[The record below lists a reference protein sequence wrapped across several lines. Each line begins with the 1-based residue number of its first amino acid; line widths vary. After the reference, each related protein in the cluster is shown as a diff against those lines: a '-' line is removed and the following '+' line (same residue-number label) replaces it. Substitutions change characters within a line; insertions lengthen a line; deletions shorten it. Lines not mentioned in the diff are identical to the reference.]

1 MGDIWM
7 KNRTLR
13 RALAVPA
20 ALGLS
25 ILLAGC
31 NLISPPQPEPVPAP
45 VSMPEPGHF
54 NPTDYVTHGVALNV
68 ASDPK
73 LPEYFDV
80 VNVDAADLLWLRSVD
95 STTVNDQPQ
104 LYYGKPDVVR
114 LAGIVTPQ
122 KGQPGW
128 HEAVQTVQNW
138 TLGQKLTV
146 EQDNKY
152 PLDPQHRRR
161 VQIFFVGRE
170 GGPLA
175 GQTLDLNR
183 MLIRSGYAVVDLT
196 QPTIFD
202 TQGWLNDEQYARER
216 HLGLWG
222 MGILLNHRLPPP
234 PLKTADASSTAPKEV
249 RTTPAPLAAP

>member
-1 MGDIWM
+1 MGDTWM
-7 KNRTLR
+7 KNRTFW

-20 ALGLS
+20 ILGTM
-25 ILLAGC
+25 LLAGC
-31 NLISPPQPEPVPAP
+31 NLISPPQPEPVPP
-45 VSMPEPGHF
+45 VPPTPKPGLF
-54 NPTDYVTHGVALNV
+54 NATDYVTHGVALNV
-68 ASDPK
+68 ANDPN
-73 LPEYFDV
+73 LPDYFNL
-80 VNVDAADLLWLRSVD
+80 VNVDAADLLWLRNVD
-95 STTVNDQPQ
+95 STTVNGQPQ
-104 LYYGKPDVVR
+104 LEYGQSDIVR

-122 KGQPGW
+122 KNQPGW

-138 TLGQKLTV
+138 TVGQKLTV
-146 EQDNKY
+146 EQDPKY

-161 VQIFFVGRE
+161 VQVFFLGRE

-202 TQGWLNDEQYARER
+202 TQGWLNDEQYARDR

-222 MGILLNHRLPPP
+222 MGILLDHRLPPP
-234 PLKTADASSTAPKEV
+234 PLNAAPAGTTAPKEV
-249 RTTPAPLAAP
+249 RPAPAPLAAP

>member
-1 MGDIWM
+1 M
-7 KNRTLR
+7 KNRTFW

-20 ALGLS
+20 IMGTM
-25 ILLAGC
+25 LLAGC
-31 NLISPPQPEPVPAP
+31 NLISPPQPEPVPAVP
-45 VSMPEPGHF
+45 PTPKPGLF
-54 NPTDYVTHGVALNV
+54 NATDYVTHGVALNV
-68 ASDPK
+68 TNDPN
-73 LPEYFDV
+73 LPDYFDL
-80 VNVDAADLLWLRSVD
+80 VNVDAADLLWLRNVD
-95 STTVNDQPQ
+95 STTVNGQPQ
-104 LYYGKPDVVR
+104 LEYGQPDIVR

-122 KGQPGW
+122 KNQPGW

-138 TLGQKLTV
+138 TVGQKLTV
-146 EQDNKY
+146 EQDSQY

-161 VQIFFVGRE
+161 VQIFFIGRE

-222 MGILLNHRLPPP
+222 EGILLDHRLPPP
-234 PLKTADASSTAPKEV
+234 PLNAAPTGSTSTAPKEV
-249 RTTPAPLAAP
+249 RPAPAPLAAP